1 MRYRHKDEDS
11 DWNLVEFDY
20 TDASVEWE
28 PSLTPTTRT
37 DTPFQWAGAAN
48 SPQLQADGSKRY
60 IPQLVMGWIKRV
72 LDRINPYEARYTD
85 FFNNESPAVYSS
97 QLQIAGAPYAG
108 AVALNPDKDVIE
120 NVGLIELYETI
131 LARAKDL
138 SIDNSSNPVST
149 DGINQALLLAAT
161 RLAVLYELLGREA
174 YSDAQDSTITVS
186 EDSGLTNVASFT
198 HAFQNVEASLQ
209 HEELALLRGTDFLK
223 SYPVYNRIFWNYT
236 KGLGEA
242 AYNVNYNVQDENM
255 DGFINED
262 DARALYPQGHGDAW
276 GHFLS
281 ALGMHYDLLQ
291 QSVFQWNSRPELYSL
306 MDNVLETDYLDEK
319 TFAKLAAGK
328 ARAGRDIVRG
338 TYRLHYTQDPD
349 GQWQGYTDGVDPAR
363 GWGVSEWA
371 HRSGQAAYFDW
382 AVANALLPEEAENA
396 AAVDDPENLDRLE
409 RSIATTEIGL
419 IASGLLEI
427 QGAMDEANGG
437 VNPLGFDT
445 DTLTFDLDV
454 QFYENASGGE
464 RLSHFEQV
472 HRRAVG
478 AANNAV
484 ATLEFA
490 TQAQQKLRNLGN
502 DTNDL
507 LIAAYEQ
514 DLDYR
519 NRLIEIFGR
528 PYDSQIGFGEAYPE
542 GYIGP
547 DVLLYAY
554 LDRQTIDDIIPSLP
568 NRNSGSTAGVNYL
581 DLQAK
586 FKTFASDNE
595 ATQQRFNMVS
605 GTMRADAVREYLGIG
620 GPAFVDPTRDTP
632 NTDRTLTLPIQR
644 ASQYA
649 FKADSDWGQ
658 RLSHGTLQNILEE
671 MLAVEIELDVAQNDY
686 VGFLGDLN
694 AQIQAFDNALDRLEA
709 IEAVRNEI
717 GVIRKTFS
725 SLILI
730 AETLKIA
737 VGATGKSIEDITT
750 AIANS
755 LPGVVGFSTDVT
767 APARGST
774 KFVGK
779 AVKLI
784 SKINTSIIDVANL
797 VLTLTRDELIANNE
811 RKIQYMEEVAELEGY
826 LVEFQNIAGAEAPMR
841 ATIGSHIHR
850 LEILRQEFTTNLN
863 LGFTLL
869 KERETFN
876 QILAASVQKNRYED
890 MIFRLSRNET
900 MGKYQSAFNH
910 AARYTFLAAQAYDY
924 ETSFESGNPANPSAL
939 LDQITEERQLG
950 LWSDGEPQVGQGGL
964 AEILATLDANFGV
977 LKGQLGIMAPQA
989 ATEKMSLRTELFRID
1004 GTESSS
1010 DDRWKDA
1017 LNARLV
1023 PDLTTMPEFARYCRP
1038 FSTPADG
1045 AQPGLVIRF
1054 SSHIEP
1060 GLNFFGRPL
1069 GAGDHSYSTANYATK
1084 IHSMGVWMVGYN
1096 SAGLATNPRAY
1107 LVPVGNDYLR
1117 TSSSAEPEI
1126 RTWSLAERRIPT
1138 PFVLN
1143 NEELTAP
1150 GFIPN
1155 LDGVDGSFGDLRRHG
1170 DFRIY
1175 HDDGDSTPET
1185 DDEMI
1190 YDSRLIGRS
1199 VWNSEWLLIIPGAGL
1214 HADPTTG
1221 LSLLTDTISDI
1232 KLNFMTYSHQGQ

>member
-1 MRYRHKDEDS
+1 
-11 DWNLVEFDY
+11 
-20 TDASVEWE
+20 
-28 PSLTPTTRT
+28 
-37 DTPFQWAGAAN
+37 
-48 SPQLQADGSKRY
+48 
-60 IPQLVMGWIKRV
+60 
-72 LDRINPYEARYTD
+72 
-85 FFNNESPAVYSS
+85 
-97 QLQIAGAPYAG
+97 
-108 AVALNPDKDVIE
+108 
-120 NVGLIELYETI
+120 
-131 LARAKDL
+131 
-138 SIDNSSNPVST
+138 
-149 DGINQALLLAAT
+149 
-161 RLAVLYELLGREA
+161 
-174 YSDAQDSTITVS
+174 
-186 EDSGLTNVASFT
+186 
-198 HAFQNVEASLQ
+198 
-209 HEELALLRGTDFLK
+209 
-223 SYPVYNRIFWNYT
+223 
-236 KGLGEA
+236 
-242 AYNVNYNVQDENM
+242 
-255 DGFINED
+255 
-262 DARALYPQGHGDAW
+262 
-276 GHFLS
+276 
-281 ALGMHYDLLQ
+281 
-291 QSVFQWNSRPELYSL
+291 
-306 MDNVLETDYLDEK
+306 
-319 TFAKLAAGK
+319 
-328 ARAGRDIVRG
+328 
-338 TYRLHYTQDPD
+338 
-349 GQWQGYTDGVDPAR
+349 
-363 GWGVSEWA
+363 
-371 HRSGQAAYFDW
+371 
-382 AVANALLPEEAENA
+382 
-396 AAVDDPENLDRLE
+396 
-409 RSIATTEIGL
+409 
-419 IASGLLEI
+419 
-427 QGAMDEANGG
+427 
-437 VNPLGFDT
+437 
-445 DTLTFDLDV
+445 
-454 QFYENASGGE
+454 
-464 RLSHFEQV
+464 
-472 HRRAVG
+472 
-478 AANNAV
+478 
-484 ATLEFA
+484 
-490 TQAQQKLRNLGN
+490 
-502 DTNDL
+502 
-507 LIAAYEQ
+507 
-514 DLDYR
+514 
-519 NRLIEIFGR
+519 
-528 PYDSQIGFGEAYPE
+528 
-542 GYIGP
+542 
-547 DVLLYAY
+547 
-554 LDRQTIDDIIPSLP
+554 
-568 NRNSGSTAGVNYL
+568 
-581 DLQAK
+581 
-586 FKTFASDNE
+586 
-595 ATQQRFNMVS
+595 
-605 GTMRADAVREYLGIG
+605 
-620 GPAFVDPTRDTP
+620 
-632 NTDRTLTLPIQR
+632 
-644 ASQYA
+644 
-649 FKADSDWGQ
+649 
-658 RLSHGTLQNILEE
+658 
-671 MLAVEIELDVAQNDY
+671 
-686 VGFLGDLN
+686 
-694 AQIQAFDNALDRLEA
+694 
-709 IEAVRNEI
+709 
-717 GVIRKTFS
+717 
-725 SLILI
+725 
-730 AETLKIA
+730 
-737 VGATGKSIEDITT
+737 
-750 AIANS
+750 
-755 LPGVVGFSTDVT
+755 
-767 APARGST
+767 
-774 KFVGK
+774 
-779 AVKLI
+779 
-784 SKINTSIIDVANL
+784 
-797 VLTLTRDELIANNE
+797 
-811 RKIQYMEEVAELEGY
+811 
-826 LVEFQNIAGAEAPMR
+826 
-841 ATIGSHIHR
+841 
-850 LEILRQEFTTNLN
+850 N